1 MAPAKNRPQATPT
14 SGRTAPEGTARDRTA
29 VIALTSN
36 GARMARTLATGL
48 KRGLDRD
55 VTLYLDRRFFDE
67 SDEGDAVEPFDLPL
81 RPVVERA
88 FAGYSS
94 LVLFLSAGASIRLLA
109 PCLESKQVDPAVVCV
124 DDAGSFCVSLI
135 SGHVGGADQ
144 LAQEVARL
152 LGATPVITSAS
163 HASGT
168 LAVDLM
174 GREFG
179 WRLVASATTVTRASA
194 AVINGQPIGVWQGAG
209 EPGWWPHETPLP
221 ENITV
226 YQAFAD
232 LAASACAVALII
244 TDTAEP
250 PESMLADKFVVVYRP
265 RSLIVGMGCRR
276 GVPVE
281 ELESLLA
288 ETFQDSGLS
297 LECLAGIATAEL
309 KRGELGLEQLAER
322 HGVPLSFY
330 PAEDLNKVFE
340 TNPGAITSKS
350 ERALGL
356 VGVWGVAE
364 PAALL
369 TAGAGEL
376 LVTRKNT
383 ARATIAVAR
392 KNFTAI

>member
-1 MAPAKNRPQATPT
+1 MATERNNVPEK
-14 SGRTAPEGTARDRTA
+14 TAI
-29 VIALTSN
+29 IALTRN
-36 GARMARTLATGL
+36 GARMARTLSGS
-48 KRGLDRD
+48 LDRD
-55 VTLYLDRRFFDE
+55 HTLFIDRRFRKDDDSGE
-67 SDEGDAVEPFDLPL
+67 TFDLPL

-88 FAGYSS
+88 FAEYSS

-109 PCLESKQVDPAVVCV
+109 PLLESKQVDPAVVCV

-144 LAQEVARL
+144 LAQEVAVC
-152 LGATPVITSAS
+152 LGARAVVTSAS

-168 LAVDLM
+168 LAVDLL

-179 WRLVASATTVTRASA
+179 WRLKADSTTITRASA
-194 AVINGQPIGVWQGAG
+194 AVINGQPVGIWQGAG
-209 EPGWWPHETPLP
+209 EPGWWPDGTPLP

-226 YQAFAD
+226 YATLED
-232 LAASACAVALII
+232 LAASACATALII
-244 TDTAEP
+244 SDTTGDLETL
-250 PESMLADKFVVVYRP
+250 LADKITVVYRP
-265 RSLIVGMGCRR
+265 RSLVIGMGCRR

-288 ETFQDSGLS
+288 EALRENGLS
-297 LECLAGIATAEL
+297 AECLAEIATAEI

-322 HGVPLSFY
+322 HGVPLSFLQ
-330 PAEDLNKVFE
+330 ADELNGVFE

-350 ERALGL
+350 ERAHGL

-369 TAGAGEL
+369 TAGASEL
-376 LVTRKNT
+376 LVTREKT
-383 ARATIAVAR
+383 TRATIAIAR
-392 KNFTAI
+392 KDFTGNP